1 MATPLGGG
9 SPPEQLSLRR
19 SRGGLCPCR
28 YLCAPGPHV
37 PPGGSRG
44 RGCHRTAL
52 PGAWG
57 RLGRRGGGAHACPR
71 LYFPGHPPQSPGLLR
86 TRRAPGTRPR
96 TLVTRDSEGRAI
108 PRGAGA
114 ERGPATTSTRR
125 GGGALGSRPVP
136 CPLSWLGRAR
146 GRDQDT
152 AGLSRAGDRLC
163 LVAGP

>member
-44 RGCHRTAL
+44 RGCPRTAL

-125 GGGALGSRPVP
+125 GGGALGSRPIP
-136 CPLSWLGRAR
+136 CPLSWLGRGR